1 MPNKL
6 KPASELPKFANEQ
19 EAANWFDAHD
29 ASQIWDQLLP
39 ARPIKL
45 PPEQARMIRERYRKS
60 LVQVRLDPD
69 QIAQA
74 KSIAA
79 HNSIDYKTQ
88 LRLWIAER
96 IQREAKSR

>member
-1 MPNKL
+1 
-6 KPASELPKFANEQ
+6 
-19 EAANWFDAHD
+19 
-29 ASQIWDQLLP
+29 
-39 ARPIKL
+39 
-45 PPEQARMIRERYRKS
+45 MIRERYRKS
-60 LVQVRLDPD
+60 LVQVSLTPD

-96 IQREAKSR
+96 IQREAISR